1 MKTLIYHIRKSLP
14 GILLCLISICYSKS
28 LLLAAEID
36 TLFQSEEII
45 RMELR
50 SDFSAI
56 LKNRTENPKY
66 FDGELIYYT
75 AANESKKLSVRI
87 MVRGK
92 FRLKPDNCNFP
103 PLFVDFKKNE
113 VKNTIFDNQ
122 NKLKL
127 VTPCQYEEDVIEEYT
142 VYKLY
147 NKVTD
152 LSIRARLTKI
162 LYFDTGSNKKLFEKH
177 SFFIEDDDHAA
188 ARNDCHVKDKFMT
201 PFDLDRESYKKLTL
215 FEYIIGN
222 KDWFVT
228 SRQNIIIFQ
237 PNDTTKAPHAVPY
250 DFDFSGFVNAE
261 YTKPQGVPDD
271 KLRDKREYKGLCYTD
286 EEFKEVFEFYQKL
299 RPEFESIINNQK
311 LISRSGRVYLQSYIK
326 YFYNVIKSKN
336 LIKQEFLDKCE
347 TKKTYNIKD

>member
-1 MKTLIYHIRKSLP
+1 MKTLIYHIRKSLL
-14 GILLCLISICYSKS
+14 GILLCLISISYSKG
-28 LLLAAEID
+28 LLLAAETD

-50 SDFSAI
+50 SDFSSI

-66 FDGELIYYT
+66 FDGELIYYNS
-75 AANESKKLSVRI
+75 ANESKKLSVRV

-92 FRLKPDNCNFP
+92 FRLNPNNCSFP

-122 NKLKL
+122 NRLKL
-127 VTPCQYEEDVIEEYT
+127 VTPCQDEDDVIEEYT

-147 NKVTD
+147 NKVTE
-152 LSIRARLTKI
+152 LSIRARLSKI
-162 LYFDTGSNKKLFEKH
+162 LYFDTGTNKELFEKH

-188 ARNDCHVKDKFMT
+188 ERNNCHVKDKFMT
-201 PFDLDRESYKKLTL
+201 PFDLDRESYTKLTI

-261 YTKPQGVPDD
+261 YTKPPGVSDD
-271 KLRDKREYKGLCYTD
+271 KLKDKREYKGLCYTD
-286 EEFKEVFEFYQKL
+286 EEFKKVFEFYQNL
-299 RPEFESIINNQK
+299 RPDFESIINNQK
-311 LISRSGRVYLQSYIK
+311 LISKSGRIYLENYIK
-326 YFYNVIKSKN
+326 NFYKVIKSKS
-336 LIKQEFLDKCE
+336 LIKLTFLDKCE
-347 TKKTYNIKD
+347 TKKTYNIKE